1 MFRLVNGRL
10 AVRWW
15 RGVDACLLVLDS
27 WSKSYNGRIEDVSDA
42 VLNPTAPDKTSTVA
56 PA

>member
-10 AVRWW
+10 AVRW
-15 RGVDACLLVLDS
+15 
-27 WSKSYNGRIEDVSDA
+27 KSYNGRIEDVSDA